1 VIRQQVR
8 IACAGLALL
17 TAASWPSPALATGVA
32 SQAPAVQARPAPPS
46 PDGLTAAQA
55 EQLFDRYVL
64 AQARIALQLRPVQIE
79 PFRRRLQDLQMV
91 RRRGQRQRQQ
101 LLNQLN
107 AASRGEEPADDAELS
122 KQLGALDELTRT
134 IDQQV
139 SDARTRVEEIL
150 TPRQRVRFRI
160 FEQRME
166 QRKAELVARARQ
178 AVREGRS
185 TVPES
190 R

>member
-1 VIRQQVR
+1 M
-8 IACAGLALL
+8 ALM
-17 TAASWPSPALATGVA
+17 AAAALPSPALATGVA
-32 SQAPAVQARPAPPS
+32 SQTPPTQARPAPPS

-79 PFRRRLQDLQMV
+79 PFRRHLQQLQMV

-107 AASRGEEPADDAELS
+107 TASRGEEPADDAELS
-122 KQLGALDELTRT
+122 KQLGALDDLTRT
-134 IDQQV
+134 IDQQIREAQ
-139 SDARTRVEEIL
+139 ARVDEIL

-160 FEQRME
+160 FEPRME
-166 QRKAELVARARQ
+166 QRKAELIARARQ
-178 AVREGRS
+178 AAREGRAP
-185 TVPES
+185 VPDPH
-190 R
+190 

>member
-1 VIRQQVR
+1 M
-8 IACAGLALL
+8 ALM
-17 TAASWPSPALATGVA
+17 AASALPSPALATGVA
-32 SQAPAVQARPAPPS
+32 SQAPGAQARQAPPS
-46 PDGLTAAQA
+46 ADGLTAAQA

-79 PFRRRLQDLQMV
+79 PFRRRLQQLQMV

-107 AASRGEEPADDAELS
+107 AASRGQEPADDVELS
-122 KQLGALDELTRT
+122 KQLGSLGDLTRT

-139 SDARTRVEEIL
+139 RDAQARVDEIL

-166 QRKAELVARARQ
+166 QRKAELIARARQ

-185 TVPES
+185 AVPDS

>member
-1 VIRQQVR
+1 VIRRHVR
-8 IACAGLALL
+8 IVCAGAALL
-17 TAASWPSPALATGVA
+17 AALSLPSPALATGVA
-32 SQAPAVQARPAPPS
+32 WQEPATQARPAPPS

-79 PFRRRLQDLQMV
+79 PFRRRLQELQIV

-107 AASRGEEPADDAELS
+107 AASRGDEPADDAELS

-139 SDARTRVEEIL
+139 SDAQARVDEIL

-178 AVREGRS
+178 AVREGRAP
-185 TVPES
+185 VPDPH
-190 R
+190 

>member
-1 VIRQQVR
+1 VIRQVR

-185 TVPES
+185 TVPDS